1 MAQKHRKLNIFLTHH
16 ENRIMSRMS
25 ELFLDPE
32 ILPQRARNS
41 IFDAILAEG
50 KFPIKVKMRKN
61 DAKRGFALQLS
72 NINSNTLVILFEI

>member
-1 MAQKHRKLNIFLTHH
+1 
-16 ENRIMSRMS
+16 MS

-61 DAKRGFALQLS
+61 DAKRGFAL
-72 NINSNTLVILFEI
+72 